1 MGVFQDLVIWI
12 RRQFGKLTSGRAKHF
27 KFNKEHKSALTARME
42 GLSARP
48 VNLTLYGQVN
58 RLEILIPG

>member
-12 RRQFGKLTSGRAKHF
+12 RRQFGKLTSGKAKHF

-42 GLSARP
+42 GLSAAHIHTTP
-48 VNLTLYGQVN
+48 AK
-58 RLEILIPG
+58 EDK